1 MGWVVMAPSRS
12 ARTRS
17 STWPIAGEGP
27 IRTYDPDAMACPEP
41 LRPDEQAAIRLV
53 RLCLPEV
60 EVCLHDDD
68 SEDMMYDLE
77 LRWPDGH
84 AEAMEVTTDTA
95 PERRQLYD
103 ALERHGTPLDAIESQ
118 RDWFVW
124 LETSRTDVRRVR
136 AKIDPYLSLV
146 EQEGLTRFSRRQQH
160 SSHAVAT
167 VRRDL
172 GVNLAFSRE
181 PAHQQPKIVLV
192 GPDDGWW
199 YKPEAVNHAVER
211 HASANAEKLARSG
224 HDERHLFVLIETI
237 SFEAS
242 SALVSRMPPGDPPQ
256 LPEAITTAW
265 AAGYGVDG
273 APVVWRVR
281 RTGRWEVLL

>member
-1 MGWVVMAPSRS
+1 
-12 ARTRS
+12 
-17 STWPIAGEGP
+17 
-27 IRTYDPDAMACPEP
+27 MACPDP
-41 LRPDEQAAIRLV
+41 QRPDDQTAKQLV

-60 EVCLHDDD
+60 EVCLHDDG

-84 AEAMEVTTDTA
+84 AEVMEVTTDTA
-95 PERRQLYD
+95 AERRQLYS
-103 ALERHGTPLDAIESQ
+103 AIERHGTTFDATESK

-124 LETSRTDVRRVR
+124 LGSATTHIGRVR
-136 AKIDPYLSLV
+136 ARVDRYLSLV
-146 EQEGLTRFSRRQQH
+146 EQEGLTSFSERQH
-160 SSHAVAT
+160 LTSNAVAT

-172 GVNLAFSRE
+172 GVNIAFSRE
-181 PAHQQPKIVLV
+181 PAHEQPKIVLA
-192 GPDDGWW
+192 GPWDGWW
-199 YKPEAVNHAVER
+199 EKPEAVNHAVER
-211 HASANAEKLARSG
+211 HASANVEKLARSG
-224 HDERHLFVLIETI
+224 HDERHLFVLIEEI

-242 SALVSRMPPGDPPQ
+242 SALVARRLPEDPPQ

-273 APVVWRVR
+273 TPVVWRVR

>member
-1 MGWVVMAPSRS
+1 
-12 ARTRS
+12 
-17 STWPIAGEGP
+17 
-27 IRTYDPDAMACPEP
+27 MACPEP
-41 LRPDEQAAIRLV
+41 QRPAEQTAKQLV

-68 SEDMMYDLE
+68 TENMMYDLE

-95 PERRQLYD
+95 SERRRLYD
-103 ALERHGTPLDAIESQ
+103 AIERHGRTFDATESQ
-118 RDWFVW
+118 RDWFVY
-124 LETSRTDVRRVR
+124 LRTSTTNVRRVR
-136 AKIDPYLSLV
+136 AKIDSYLSLV
-146 EQEGLTRFSRRQQH
+146 EQEGLTSFSRRQQH
-160 SSHAVAT
+160 TSNAIAT
-167 VRRDL
+167 VRREL
-172 GVNLAFSRE
+172 GVDAGISRE
-181 PAHQQPKIVLV
+181 PAHKQPKIKLV
-192 GPDDGWW
+192 GPRDGWW

-242 SALVSRMPPGDPPQ
+242 SALVARRLPEGPPQ

-265 AAGYGVDG
+265 AAGYGVDD

-281 RTGRWEVLL
+281 RTGRWEVLQ

>member
-1 MGWVVMAPSRS
+1 
-12 ARTRS
+12 
-17 STWPIAGEGP
+17 
-27 IRTYDPDAMACPEP
+27 MACPEP
-41 LRPDEQAAIRLV
+41 LRPDEQAAKRLV

-68 SEDMMYDLE
+68 TEDMMYDLE

-95 PERRQLYD
+95 SERRRIYD
-103 ALERHGTPLDAIESQ
+103 ALERHGRTFDATESQ
-118 RDWFVW
+118 RDWFVR
-124 LETSRTDVRRVR
+124 LETVTTDVRRVR

-146 EQEGLTRFSRRQQH
+146 EQEGLTSFSGRQH
-160 SSHAVAT
+160 YTSNVVAT
-167 VRRDL
+167 VRREL
-172 GVNLAFSRE
+172 GVDAAFSRE

-192 GPDDGWW
+192 GPDDGWG

-242 SALVSRMPPGDPPQ
+242 SALVSRKLPVDPPQ

-281 RTGRWEVLL
+281 RTGRREVLL

>member
-1 MGWVVMAPSRS
+1 
-12 ARTRS
+12 
-17 STWPIAGEGP
+17 
-27 IRTYDPDAMACPEP
+27 MACPEAQ
-41 LRPDEQAAIRLV
+41 RPDDQTAKQLV

-60 EVCLHDDD
+60 EVCLHDDGR
-68 SEDMMYDLE
+68 EDMMYDLE

-95 PERRQLYD
+95 PERRQLYNRI
-103 ALERHGTPLDAIESQ
+103 EREGTFDAIESK

-124 LETSRTDVRRVR
+124 LGTGTTDIRRVR
-136 AKIDPYLSLV
+136 AKIDPYLSLI
-146 EQEGLTRFSRRQQH
+146 EQEGLTIFSGRQQH
-160 SSHAVAT
+160 TSNAVT
-167 VRRDL
+167 TMRRNF
-172 GVNLAFSRE
+172 GVNLTISRE
-181 PAHQQPKIVLV
+181 PAHKQPRIKLY
-192 GPDDGWW
+192 GPWHGWSE
-199 YKPEAVNHAVER
+199 KPEAVNDAIER

-224 HDERHLFVLIETI
+224 RDERHLFVLIETI

-242 SALVSRMPPGDPPQ
+242 SALVARKLPEDPPQ

-265 AAGYGVDG
+265 AAGYGVDE